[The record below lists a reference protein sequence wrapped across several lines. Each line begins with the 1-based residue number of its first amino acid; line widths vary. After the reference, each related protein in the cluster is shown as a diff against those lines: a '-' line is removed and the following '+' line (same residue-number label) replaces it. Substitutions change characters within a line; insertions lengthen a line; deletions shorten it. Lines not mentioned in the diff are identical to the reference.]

1 MKRLVVGIL
10 GSLMLLILG
19 ARPAAAQERT
29 FRGEITDEHLN
40 CIQTPMKAP
49 PELKE
54 KNACVLYWAHFTTPP
69 SKYVLYDAATKTTY
83 QLDDQDTVQPYVAG
97 KVKITGTYD
106 EATKT
111 IHVKSIVP
119 DYNKDQG

>member
-1 MKRLVVGIL
+1 YMFYGILLAWRMAATNTFWRLPMKRLVVGIL
-10 GSLMLLILG
+10 GSLILVFLA
-19 ARPAAAQERT
+19 ARPAAAQEKT

-69 SKYVLYDAATKTTY
+69 SKYVLYDPATKSTY
-83 QLDDQDTVQPYVAG
+83 
-97 KVKITGTYD
+97 
-106 EATKT
+106 
-111 IHVKSIVP
+111 
-119 DYNKDQG
+119 